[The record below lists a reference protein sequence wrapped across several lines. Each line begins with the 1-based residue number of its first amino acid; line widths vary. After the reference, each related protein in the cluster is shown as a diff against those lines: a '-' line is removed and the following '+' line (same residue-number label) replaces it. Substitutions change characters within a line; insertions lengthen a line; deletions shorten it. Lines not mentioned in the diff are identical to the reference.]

1 MGSPCGRT
9 HSFSDLALSDNL
21 LNNLFNSKSY
31 SQFTIFYIPELSI
44 FIKKKD
50 LEFSLDTPS
59 IFWNCYL
66 KLNNLLNNLL
76 NIKLFLG
83 EIDMIGAQTLVKML
97 EKYHVEYIFGVPGD
111 TSIKFYEA
119 LYDNQSGIRHV
130 MARDE
135 RSASFMADAYARL
148 SHKPGVCE
156 CPSGAGSLYTV
167 PGIAEANASSIPVIV
182 ITSDI
187 PLSGEGKQTITE
199 LDTQKLY
206 ESITKWATVVK
217 SVNKIPEVI
226 RRAFRIATTGRPGAV
241 HLSLPKEALC
251 DEFSNSAKDLYA
263 DENCCTYPAF
273 RTRGARTDLEALVDH
288 MAGAKRLV
296 IIVGGGANH
305 SQAGTSIQ
313 SMAEWMA
320 APVVSTI
327 SGQGIMPD
335 DHPMALGVIGDNGF
349 HPHAHR
355 AVEEADVL
363 LYVGCKM
370 GSVST
375 INWSMP
381 SEKPGRKI
389 LQIDLNPEML
399 GNNFQNTWSVAGD
412 ARLVAEDLVTLL
424 KGKTAHRQASD
435 WVNSL
440 NQQRLDF
447 WKQAQQ
453 AFQADTTPL
462 KPQRIIA
469 ELNRHLDETTIVI
482 SDAGTPTPYITRFL
496 KLAAKNSRFIIP
508 RAYGG
513 LGYAIPAVVGAHF
526 ARPDARLVGLFGD
539 GSLGMSA
546 GELETISRL
555 NIPVVLIHFNNSSFG
570 WIKALQK
577 LHCNKKYF
585 SVDFNAN
592 NPARVAEGFGL
603 KALSIETPE
612 QLVQGLDMAFNAR
625 GPVFLDVKS
634 EPELEDIP
642 PVYSWMTCQAK
653 HDKA

>member
-1 MGSPCGRT
+1 
-9 HSFSDLALSDNL
+9 
-21 LNNLFNSKSY
+21 
-31 SQFTIFYIPELSI
+31 
-44 FIKKKD
+44 
-50 LEFSLDTPS
+50 
-59 IFWNCYL
+59 
-66 KLNNLLNNLL
+66 
-76 NIKLFLG
+76 
-83 EIDMIGAQTLVKML
+83 MIGAQVIVKML

-119 LYDNQSGIRHV
+119 LYDCQSVIRHI

-148 SHKPGVCE
+148 SHKPGICE

-167 PGIAEANASSIPVIV
+167 PGVAEANASSIPVIA
-182 ITSDI
+182 ITSDV

-206 ESITKWATVVK
+206 ESITKWASVVK
-217 SVNKIPEVI
+217 SVEKIPEVI
-226 RRAFRIATTGRPGAV
+226 RRAFRIATTGRPGAI
-241 HLSLPKEALC
+241 HLAFPKESLY
-251 DEFSNSAKDLYA
+251 DNFSKDVKDLYA
-263 DENCCTYPAF
+263 DENCCTYPAY
-273 RTRGARTDLEALVDH
+273 RTRGARIELEAMVSY
-288 MAGAKRLV
+288 MTGTKKLV

-305 SQAGTSIQ
+305 SQAGEAIQ
-313 SMAEWMA
+313 LLAEWMA

-335 DHPMALGVIGDNGF
+335 DHPMAIGVIGDNGF

-355 AVEEADVL
+355 AIEEADVL
-363 LYVGCKM
+363 LYIGCKM

-381 SEKPGRKI
+381 SEKPDRKI

-399 GNNFQNTWSVAGD
+399 GNNFKNTLSVAGD
-412 ARLVAEDLVTLL
+412 AKLVMEDLLILL
-424 KGKTAHRQASD
+424 KGKTVQKETSS
-435 WVNSL
+435 WVNDL
-440 NQQRLDF
+440 NQQRQTF
-447 WKQAQQ
+447 WKDSEKE
-453 AFQADTTPL
+453 FQAHTKPL

-482 SDAGTPTPYITRFL
+482 SDAGTPTPYITRYL
-496 KLAAKNSRFIIP
+496 KLTAKNSRFIIP

-526 ARPDARLVGLFGD
+526 ARPDVKLVGLFGD

-555 NIPVVLIHFNNSSFG
+555 NIPAVLIHFNNSSFG

-577 LHCNKKYF
+577 LHCNEKYF

-592 NPARVAEGFGL
+592 DPVKVAQGFGL
-603 KALSIETPE
+603 KALSIETVE
-612 QLVQGLDMAFNAR
+612 ELDQGLKVAFKSKS
-625 GPVFLDVKS
+625 PIFLDVKS
-634 EPELEDIP
+634 EPESNDIP
-642 PVYSWMTCQAK
+642 PVYSWIQAQEK
-653 HDKA
+653 SNNK